1 MPNLQARAAL
11 VAFQAINLQN
21 GKQSG
26 GTARVDSGADIS
38 LVDLSVLQSISATQT
53 GSIEV
58 QGIDGNAVQMPLYTI
73 DLNFGNYGY
82 IQNAVVAGDDGLVT
96 RDGYQALVGTDL
108 LSTGIFDYYGTGQ
121 TFNLQLG
128 VSTGTPINE
137 IPPWLLPGGIVA
149 AVLGLSGITWMMT
162 K

>member
-21 GKQSG
+21 GKQAG

-38 LVDLSVLQSISATQT
+38 LVDLTVLNAVGASQT

-58 QGIDGNAVQMPLYTI
+58 QGIDGNAVQMPLYTV

-82 IQNAVVAGDDGLVT
+82 IQNAVVAGDDGLVS
-96 RDGYQALVGTDL
+96 RDGYPALIGTDL
-108 LSTGIFDYYGTGQ
+108 LSSGSFDYFGTNQTFDLQVGIGTG
-121 TFNLQLG
+121 
-128 VSTGTPINE
+128 VPINE
-137 IPPWLLPGGIVA
+137 IPSWLLPGGIVA
-149 AVLGLSGITWMMT
+149 AALGLAGITWMMT